1 MLNEEHFTF
10 HMQYKH
16 SGKFANR
23 KYEELSYPKN
33 QKMCDHSSNFIENAT
48 HPAAHPH
55 KPLMRKYSPPPPVEE
70 RANRF
75 QKHPLNGHRLAR
87 KPHRKEETHNSS
99 KVSRFLSVNPY
110 IRRLQ
115 KQSFFSYTNP
125 YIYSTQQCRWSYFEL
140 GHGLPVG

>member
-1 MLNEEHFTF
+1 MKNTLLFTCSTNILVSLLTVN
-10 HMQYKH
+10 MKNCLTP
-16 SGKFANR
+16 KIR
-23 KYEELSYPKN
+23 KCATILVTLL
-33 QKMCDHSSNFIENAT
+33 KMRPIQRHIPISLLWEST
-48 HPAAHPH
+48 P
-55 KPLMRKYSPPPPVEE
+55 PPPPVEE